1 MRIPFPEFLKGVHD
15 VFPDARTQV
24 IAPASYVH
32 VFDADF
38 LKEEFWPVWQSI
50 VFAVNSKVAN
60 QPLQNNARRGICDE
74 ITARFKAECAM
85 STRQLYGDEDV
96 GPGVLEATVMIPAG
110 YELNRVPGF
119 GAHRTAILAVTQDGA
134 NWQPIFV
141 EPQLSY
147 AHFKTTALPVALDS
161 RVHLVECW
169 V

>member
-1 MRIPFPEFLKGVHD
+1 MAAAQMKIPFPEFLKGVHD
-15 VFPDARTQV
+15 VFPDARTQLV
-24 IAPASYVH
+24 APASYVH
-32 VFDADF
+32 VFDAEF

-50 VFAVNSKVAN
+50 VFTVNSKVVN

-96 GPGVLEATVMIPAG
+96 GPGVLEATV
-110 YELNRVPGF
+110 
-119 GAHRTAILAVTQDGA
+119 GAHRTAILAVTEDGA
-134 NWQPIFV
+134 NWQPLFV

-147 AHFKTTALPVALDS
+147 AYFKTTALPVALDS